1 MRIRTT
7 TSAIASLAALAAA
20 SPVLLTSHAESE
32 RPAQQSKDQTASR
45 SVTPWKTLSTTTGRG
60 TKIVISNAGN
70 IISYVSPNQA
80 GAQYE
85 HIGVG
90 AFSEGYVLCYT
101 GLAGSAY
108 DTGDSSSGF
117 GAPTTT
123 ASQVLRKTLD
133 NKVQL
138 TQSFQLTP
146 GSSTV
151 PSNLLVTMSLKNL
164 TGSPI
169 SNVVLRRQVDFDI
182 DTGGAQGWAGFNSNH
197 SRTLASVSA
206 FHDPTEAPVGRE
218 SHGIM
223 MGMVQNAGTWYTRV
237 TNSILDNSCNPSSAP
252 LNAST
257 FVSRGDFG
265 DTVGFGISSIP
276 AGGTKTVAVRYLR
289 F

>member
-1 MRIRTT
+1 M
-7 TSAIASLAALAAA
+7 
-20 SPVLLTSHAESE
+20 
-32 RPAQQSKDQTASR
+32 
-45 SVTPWKTLSTTTGRG
+45 STTTGRG

-108 DTGDSSSGF
+108 DTGDSASGF
-117 GAPTTT
+117 AAPTTT
-123 ASQVLRKTLD
+123 STQVIRRTVD
-133 NKVQL
+133 NRVQL

-146 GSSTV
+146 GSATV

-206 FHDPTEAPVGRE
+206 FHDPTEAPAGRE

-237 TNSILDNSCNPSSAP
+237 TNSILDNSCNPASAP
-252 LNAST
+252 LNPAT
-257 FVSRGDFG
+257 FVARGDYG